1 MRRFSNF
8 LISLAALGICAAMT
22 FLTLDSSISS
32 VIFNLAVLGIMLLI
46 IVLAWAAGF
55 LPMGRARRALD
66 RASVRLVAAYRD
78 PTGMKAEELTR
89 TGVSIFGIEYLDGKY
104 QEYLGFL
111 QKTNSPCDISDYVG
125 EYEINHYTHRRLIEL
140 VPDILTSLG
149 ILGTFIGL
157 VIGLRGFNPSSY
169 EAMASSITTLMD
181 GIKVAFVTSIDGIA
195 LSVAYSYCLR
205 GAVSELAE
213 SLDNFTDKYYLCA
226 VSPHD
231 DGSMARILDNQ
242 LQQLQ
247 TMEQLEER
255 MASAVANSLSPVL
268 KQMNQT
274 LQHFSD
280 TVTMQQE
287 ELMENIAASV
297 MAAMKK
303 EFIAEFLEMRGLL
316 KETNQVQK
324 NYLDY
329 IQKAQGEFQNN
340 LLGGMQQM
348 NKAQEQ
354 FEGNLLGG
362 MQQMNKAQEQFAGN
376 LQEGMQQM
384 TKAQQMFETN
394 LVGGMHEV
402 DRAFVTSAQRADDA
416 VDHLNTQQKNLRDF
430 TAYMSACMESMRG
443 VYEKS
448 ERMNEAML
456 RHIETVEKLTRN
468 SREAEDA
475 AERARR
481 EAENA
486 ADRAQLP
493 VPKRIDD
500 IEELTDR
507 MDKIILMMELEQK
520 AAAKKKKG
528 LSGLFQ
534 R

>member
-22 FLTLDSSISS
+22 FLTLDSSPAS
-32 VIFNLAVLGIMLLI
+32 VLFNLSVLGIMLLI
-46 IVLAWAAGF
+46 IVLAWVAGF
-55 LPMGRARRALD
+55 MPMGRARRALD

-89 TGVSIFGIEYLDGKY
+89 TGTSIFGIEYLDGKY

-247 TMEQLEER
+247 TMQQLEER
-255 MASAVANSLSPVL
+255 MAAAVANSLSPVL
-268 KQMNQT
+268 SQMNQT
-274 LQHFSD
+274 LKHFSD

-287 ELMENIAASV
+287 EMLENIAASV

-303 EFIAEFLEMRGLL
+303 EFLAEFLEMRTLL
-316 KETNQVQK
+316 KESNQVQK
-324 NYLDY
+324 NYNEY

-340 LLGGMQQM
+340 LQNGMQQM
-348 NKAQEQ
+348 NKAQQE
-354 FEGNLLGG
+354 FETNLQNG
-362 MQQMNKAQEQFAGN
+362 MQQMN
-376 LQEGMQQM
+376 
-384 TKAQQMFETN
+384 KAQQMFETN
-394 LVGGMHEV
+394 LVGGMREV
-402 DRAFVTSAQRADDA
+402 DRAFVTSAKRADDA
-416 VDHLNTQQKNLRDF
+416 VNYLNTQQKNLRDF
-430 TAYMSACMESMRG
+430 TAYMTACMESMRG

-448 ERMNEAML
+448 DRMNDAML

-486 ADRAQLP
+486 AERAQLP

-507 MDKIILMMELEQK
+507 MDKIILMMELDQK

-528 LSGLFQ
+528 LKGLFKN
-534 R
+534 

>member
-22 FLTLDSSISS
+22 YLTLDSGTSSI
-32 VIFNLAVLGIMLLI
+32 IFNLSVLGIMLLI
-46 IVLAWAAGF
+46 IILAWAAGF
-55 LPMGRARRALD
+55 IPMGRARRALD
-66 RASVRLVAAYRD
+66 RASARLVAAYRD
-78 PTGMKAEELTR
+78 PTGAKAEELTQSG
-89 TGVSIFGIEYLDGKY
+89 TSLFDIEYLDGKY

-111 QKTNSPCDISDYVG
+111 RKTNSPCDISDYVG

-247 TMEQLEER
+247 TMQQLEER
-255 MASAVANSLSPVL
+255 MAGAVAGSLSPMLGQINRTL
-268 KQMNQT
+268 KQ
-274 LQHFSD
+274 FSD
-280 TVTMQQE
+280 TVTLNQQE
-287 ELMENIAASV
+287 MLENVAASV

-303 EFIAEFLEMRGLL
+303 EFISEFLEMRGML
-316 KETNQVQK
+316 KETNQVQRD
-324 NYLDY
+324 YLDY
-329 IQKAQGEFQNN
+329 IERAQAEFEAN
-340 LLGGMQQM
+340 LRSGMQKM
-348 NKAQEQ
+348 TEAQK
-354 FEGNLLGG
+354 L
-362 MQQMNKAQEQFAGN
+362 
-376 LQEGMQQM
+376 
-384 TKAQQMFETN
+384 FETN
-394 LVGGMHEV
+394 LIGGMREV
-402 DRAFVTSAQRADDA
+402 DRAFVTSSQRADETM
-416 VDHLNTQQKNLRDF
+416 DHLNTQQKNLRDF
-430 TAYMSACMESMRG
+430 VSYMTACMENMRM
-443 VYEKS
+443 VYEKN
-448 ERMNEAML
+448 ERMNETML
-456 RHIETVEKLTRN
+456 RHIETVERLTKN
-468 SREAEDA
+468 SREAEAGAEEARRDAEAA
-475 AERARR
+475 AERAQR
-481 EAENA
+481 
-486 ADRAQLP
+486 P

-507 MDKIILMMELEQK
+507 MDKIILMLEMEQK
-520 AAAKKKKG
+520 ARKKKKV
-528 LSGLFQ
+528 FPWQ
-534 R
+534 